1 MLERRVWRKSER
13 VINSV
18 LIRVSLSSIPL
29 VYNHIPSRSGLDVGL
44 VVWCFLLPFCY
55 YSSCVWS
62 ALLCSALLCS
72 DLYSFFF
79 YYSLSG
85 IEVSG
90 LVFFFFLIPHLS
102 FLSGYVAIKYLLH
115 VASTYYAAGEGFDI
129 RECDKDG
136 RVVPVGEC
144 Q

>member
-1 MLERRVWRKSER
+1 MF
-13 VINSV
+13 
-18 LIRVSLSSIPL
+18 
-29 VYNHIPSRSGLDVGL
+29 GLL
-44 VVWCFLLPFCY
+44 Y
-55 YSSCVWS
+55 S
-62 ALLCSALLCS
+62 ALL
-72 DLYSFFF
+72 YSVPIFTPFFF

-102 FLSGYVAIKYLLH
+102 FLSGYVTIKYLLH
-115 VASTYYAAGEGFDI
+115 VASAYYTAGEDFDI

-136 RVVPVGEC
+136 RMVPADEC